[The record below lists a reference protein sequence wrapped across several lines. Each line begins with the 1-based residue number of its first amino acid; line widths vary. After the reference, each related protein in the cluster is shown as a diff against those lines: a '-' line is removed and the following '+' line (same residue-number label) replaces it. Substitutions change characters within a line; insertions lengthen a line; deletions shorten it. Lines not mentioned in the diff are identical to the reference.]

1 MDPAVLREDM
11 VNSVETQLDVSV
23 AAPVSHAM
31 RTVPREPFVEDA
43 PYQNSSSEHIG
54 TTILAPSVVA
64 RLLTALHIS
73 TEPDINVQMNSPEST
88 ENPESADKSIAKGES
103 THETASDD
111 VLVVGAGVGYTAAVL
126 AELIDERHVHAI
138 DINRRVVHTA
148 RSNLEVAGY
157 EGVLVDTRDGA
168 HGLPEYAPFNR
179 ILVEAASLEPP
190 KALLNQLTA
199 NGRLVIPLG
208 GPSQTIAT
216 VDAQGNILTEQ
227 GAVALDPL
235 LVEGESGDGPARNRT
250 VREDAEFD
258 ESGYFAPTGWEQEWI
273 DWDKNQH

>member
-11 VNSVETQLDVSV
+11 VNSVETQVDINVAESVSQ
-23 AAPVSHAM
+23 AM
-31 RTVPREPFVEDA
+31 RTVPREPFVENA
-43 PYQNSSSEHIG
+43 PYQNSPSEHIG

-73 TEPDINVQMNSPEST
+73 TQQDVNTQIGSSKST
-88 ENPESADKSIAKGES
+88 ERLESDQD
-103 THETASDD
+103 HETSSDD

-126 AELIDERHVHAI
+126 AELVGERHVHAI
-138 DINRRVVHTA
+138 DINRRVVYTA
-148 RSNLEVAGY
+148 RSNLETAGY
-157 EGVLVDTRDGA
+157 EGVLIDARDGA
-168 HGLPEYAPFNR
+168 HGLPEYAPFDR

-190 KALLNQLTA
+190 QALLNQLTP

-208 GPSQTIAT
+208 GPSQTLSTLDADGT
-216 VDAQGNILTEQ
+216 VRAEQ

-235 LVEGESGDGPARNRT
+235 LVEGESDDGPARNRT
-250 VREDAEFD
+250 VREDAEFA

-273 DWDKNQH
+273 DWDERKH